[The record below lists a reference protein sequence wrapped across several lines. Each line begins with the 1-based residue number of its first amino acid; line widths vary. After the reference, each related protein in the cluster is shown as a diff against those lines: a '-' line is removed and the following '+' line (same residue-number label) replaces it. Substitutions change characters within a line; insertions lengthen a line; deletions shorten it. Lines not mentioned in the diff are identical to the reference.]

1 MESSY
6 VLSAHLNIADAS
18 KTSALKLL
26 DMNGEGLVK
35 IFSAYFIP
43 ASSSNTTLEEC
54 KVTFYD
60 SNPSASGQSFYQKRI
75 VSASYN
81 TYADLTNCT
90 VESFSPGGVLV
101 DCNDIYVQAT
111 GVGICFASIVYQVS

>member
-18 KTSALKLL
+18 KTSELKLL

-43 ASSSNTTLEEC
+43 ASCSKSTLEEC

-60 SNPSASGQSFYQKRI
+60 SNPSASGQSFYEKRI
-75 VSASYN
+75 VSSSY
-81 TYADLTNCT
+81 TGSADFVNCT
-90 VESFSPGGVLV
+90 VESFSPGGILV

-111 GVGICFASIVYQVS
+111 GVGICFASIVYQGS